1 MWRQQ
6 ESGAAA
12 HRSLH
17 GFTVIEL
24 IVSLAVLALAL
35 VGLGGLA
42 RTATSVSMLHEERLD
57 AQQAARRAVERI
69 VEELRWAEAVV
80 ADPLCAPT
88 GLCAERVTVR
98 IPAGNPY
105 RQDQPYTVT
114 FQHNPRQREVER
126 RVGRGVNNLASLIQ
140 TVRFV
145 FLDAQGVPAASPND
159 VRRIHLALI
168 VTPRTSAAVTIESG
182 VALRNVRVPAPNP
195 TVGPTPSPAWRPTPR
210 QPVIP
215 LPAGTPPPAPPGGP
229 PMPR

>member
-1 MWRQQ
+1 VCGQH
-6 ESGAAA
+6 ESGAAVG
-12 HRSLH
+12 RPPR

-35 VGLGGLA
+35 AGLGGLA
-42 RTATSVSMLHEERLD
+42 RTATRVSRLHEERLD

-69 VEELRWAEAVV
+69 TEELRWAEAVV
-80 ADPLCAPT
+80 ADPLCVPT

-98 IPAGNPY
+98 IPPGNPY
-105 RQDQPYTVT
+105 RRDQPYAVT

-140 TVRFV
+140 AVRFT

-159 VRRIHLALI
+159 VTRILVTLI

-195 TVGPTPSPAWRPTPR
+195 TVGPTPSPVWRPTPR
-210 QPVIP
+210 PPVIP
-215 LPAGTPPPAPPGGP
+215 FPAETPPAPPGAP